1 MTDLHRLLW
10 EENEAWGALGRCFD
24 RVGDERFEE
33 PTLTAE
39 GWSPKDAMFHISGW
53 MADCAV
59 QLGRIREGS
68 FDPAEE
74 TREAIERQNRAWFE
88 ISSAT
93 GAPEVRAGFEAS
105 RRRMLE
111 AIGTL
116 DEITPEAVEWFEE
129 SGALHYAKHA
139 EDLRSFLEASAP

>member
-1 MTDLHRLLW
+1 MTDLHRLLR
-10 EENEAWGALGRCFD
+10 EENEAWGALSRCFD
-24 RVGDERFEE
+24 RVGDEGFEE

-68 FDPAEE
+68 FDPTEE
-74 TREAIERQNRAWFE
+74 TSEAIERQNRAWFE
-88 ISSAT
+88 ISRAM

-105 RRRMLE
+105 RRRMIE

-116 DEITPEAVEWFEE
+116 DEITPEAAEWFEE

-139 EDLRSFLEASAP
+139 EDLRLFLEASAP